1 MHRLY
6 DARLAQA
13 RAGSLSR
20 RVGQRFDS
28 LDAVAEAL
36 KIARDLN
43 LGEERLLELRNAAIA
58 CLALPDLRIAKEW
71 NSWPTGSLSVNFDS
85 TLERYA
91 RVDRQGVV
99 HIHRVADE
107 AEICRLPGMG
117 PGEAW
122 TWFSPD
128 GQFLAL
134 SRSGPPAQ
142 GMETGR
148 PRARRGGGGSERAG
162 RSRL

>member
-28 LDAVAEAL
+28 LDAVAQAL

-58 CLALPDLRIAKEW
+58 CLALPDLRITKKW
-71 NSWPTGSLSVNFDS
+71 NSWPKH
-85 TLERYA
+85 LERQF
-91 RVDRQGVV
+91 RQ
-99 HIHRVADE
+99 HR
-107 AEICRLPGMG
+107 G
-117 PGEAW
+117 
-122 TWFSPD
+122 
-128 GQFLAL
+128 AL
-134 SRSGPPAQ
+134 
-142 GMETGR
+142 R
-148 PRARRGGGGSERAG
+148 PRGPAGSRPYPPRGRR
-162 RSRL
+162 